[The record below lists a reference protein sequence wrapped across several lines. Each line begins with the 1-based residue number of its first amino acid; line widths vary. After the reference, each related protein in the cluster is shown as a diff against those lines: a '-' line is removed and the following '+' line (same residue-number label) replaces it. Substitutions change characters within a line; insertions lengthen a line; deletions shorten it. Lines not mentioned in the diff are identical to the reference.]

1 MKIVL
6 IGATGFVGSKIL
18 EELLNRNH
26 TVTAVLRN
34 PEKLQNKN
42 PLLSVVKGDVF
53 DEPALANLFKG
64 QDLVISAY
72 NPGWSNPDIYAEFI
86 KGSTAILQATKAA
99 GVARLILIGGAGSLY
114 IAPGIQLIDTP
125 EFPAAIKPGAQ
136 AARDL
141 LETIKT
147 EKELDWT
154 YFSPAIEMH
163 QGTAGIR
170 RGTYRTGLENPVFD
184 ENGRSILSVE
194 DVAVVIADVS
204 EHPKH
209 SRQRFTA
216 AY

>member
-34 PEKLQNKN
+34 PEKLQNIN
-42 PLLSVVKGDVF
+42 PLLFVVKGDVF
-53 DEPALANLFKG
+53 DEPALSNLFKG

-72 NPGWSNPDIYAEFI
+72 NPGWSNPEIYADFI
-86 KGSTAILQATKAA
+86 KGSTAILKATKAA
-99 GVARLILIGGAGSLY
+99 GVARLIIIGGAGSLY
-114 IAPGIQLIDTP
+114 LAPGIQLIDTP

-136 AARDL
+136 AARDF

-170 RGTYRTGLENPVFD
+170 RGTYRTALENPVFD

-194 DVAVVIADVS
+194 DVAVVIADEI